1 MKAVMLN
8 NTCASEEL
16 KVIEI
21 DMPKIKKDWV
31 LIKILGFGINRS
43 EVILR
48 QYEAAEEYIKLP
60 IVPGIECIGKVVN
73 PSNSDFKINEK
84 VIALMGG
91 MGRKFNG
98 SYAEYALIPQK
109 NLFKIRNETLKNLS
123 LEEIIAIPETFF
135 TAYGS
140 IQSLNLKK
148 EDKLLIRGATSALG
162 LAAMQLAK
170 AIGYKIIATSR
181 KENRL
186 KNLRKKGAD
195 ITVVDN
201 GKLENEVKCDK
212 ILELIGPATLED
224 SMKTLNENGICCV
237 TGILGGVEYI
247 KEFDP
252 IKLIP
257 NNRYLTSFFSNYP
270 TQEIIDELY
279 DFIIRNDIEV
289 EIAKIFTSLNDIP
302 KAHLLMESN
311 EAQGKIIFKLESG

>member
-16 KVIEI
+16 KVTEI
-21 DMPKIKKDWV
+21 DIPKVKKDWV

-48 QYEAAEEYIKLP
+48 QYEATEEYIKLP
-60 IVPGIECIGKVVN
+60 IVPGIECVGKVVN
-73 PSNSDFKINEK
+73 PSNSDFEINDK

-109 NLFKIRNETLKNLS
+109 NLFKIHDETLKNLS

-170 AIGYKIIATSR
+170 AIGCKIIATSR

-201 GKLENEVKCDK
+201 GKLENKVKCDK